1 MRSKEAFETEYF
13 SRRWDDISKDLY
25 KKLLHKLMVND
36 IITNYIFVTNYS
48 FFTVVLYK
56 QFGLNKVKDLIM
68 GLEYSPKIVNEYI
81 LTGYYYLSILFNIE
95 E

>member
-13 SRRWDDISKDLY
+13 SRRWDDISKGLY
-25 KKLLHKLMVND
+25 RELLHKLVNNN
-36 IITNYIFVTNYS
+36 IVTNYIFVTNYS

-56 QFGLNKVKDLIM
+56 QFSLDKVKDLVM
-68 GLEYSPKIVNEYI
+68 ELEYNPKIVNEYT
-81 LTGYYYLSILFNIE
+81 LTGYYYFSILFNIE